1 MVRLYAK
8 IVEKVIINCS
18 EKFATKCKMSQIG
31 TSSII
36 NDNKDV

>member
-8 IVEKVIINCS
+8 MEKVIKLTI
-18 EKFATKCKMSQIG
+18 KCKMSQIG